1 MNDYLRITP
10 VNPTVLIN
18 PNTSNNKQDI
28 DIKTEQGEDNKT
40 FEEILKEE
48 MKKRRC

>member
-18 PNTSNNKQDI
+18 HNTSNNKQDI
-28 DIKTEQGEDNKT
+28 VIKTEQDEENKT